1 MCGAFLLQS
10 SQSKAMLECMKNT
23 FYKSLLIL
31 AVLFNA
37 PAIAGLYKGLDE
49 DGNVIYSDKPFDNS
63 EQFTPPPLT
72 IVDAPKV
79 TPEEEPAAEEDKP
92 AETKYTSFSIAAPKN
107 EQTIWNEP
115 DLMVALKLSPALS
128 IAEGHTAWLL
138 MDGKPLV
145 KKSQSL
151 LMQIGRS
158 DRGEHTLQAQVRNKK
173 GKILK
178 STRPITVYIKNTVV
192 KRNQPR

>member
-1 MCGAFLLQS
+1 MKYTIFTGLLLTAFLFS
-10 SQSKAMLECMKNT
+10 AS
-23 FYKSLLIL
+23 
-31 AVLFNA
+31 
-37 PAIAGLYKGLDE
+37 AIAGLYKGLDE
-49 DGNVIYSDKPFDNS
+49 EGNVIYSDKPFDNS

-79 TPEEEPAAEEDKP
+79 PVKEEPAVEEEKP
-92 AETKYTSFSIAAPKN
+92 AETKYTTLSIAAPKDG
-107 EQTIWNEP
+107 QTIWNEP

-128 IAEGHTAWLL
+128 TAEGHTAWLL

-158 DRGEHTLQAQVRNKK
+158 DRGTHTLQAQVRNKK

-178 STRPITVYIKNTVV
+178 SSKAITVYIKNTVV
-192 KRNQPR
+192 PRNQPR

>member
-1 MCGAFLLQS
+1 MTYTNFTGLLITAFLF
-10 SQSKAMLECMKNT
+10 NT
-23 FYKSLLIL
+23 S
-31 AVLFNA
+31 
-37 PAIAGLYKGLDE
+37 AIAGLYKGLDE
-49 DGNVIYSDKPFDNS
+49 EGNVIYSDKPFDNS

-79 TPEEEPAAEEDKP
+79 PVKEEPAVEEEKP
-92 AETKYTSFSIAAPKN
+92 AETKYTTLSIAAPKDG
-107 EQTIWNEP
+107 QTIWNEP
-115 DLMVALKLSPALS
+115 DLMVALKLSPALGT
-128 IAEGHTAWLL
+128 AEGHTAWLL

-158 DRGEHTLQAQVRNKK
+158 DRGTHTLQAQVRNKK

-178 STRPITVYIKNTVV
+178 SSKAITVYIKNTVV
-192 KRNQPR
+192 PRKQPR